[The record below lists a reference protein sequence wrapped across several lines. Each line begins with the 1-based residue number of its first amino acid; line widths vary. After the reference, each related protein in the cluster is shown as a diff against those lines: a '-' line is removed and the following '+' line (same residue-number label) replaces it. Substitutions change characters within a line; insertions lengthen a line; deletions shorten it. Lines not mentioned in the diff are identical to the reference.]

1 MKRVLILAAA
11 VATASSVGCAN
22 ARYVQKMGDEGI
34 VAIPNNTD
42 AWPSYNRT
50 EACRLIE
57 QHVGPNYEIVEEK
70 EVVTGTATT
79 NNQNT
84 NRKATF
90 NTDVPFLPAE
100 KQTTTTTT
108 TSRNLTEYQI
118 HYRKKPGGPTGF
130 PGTPVAPAG
139 GAAPAGG
146 VVPAMHTEPHAAA
159 PAAQPGGLPPPDMTG
174 LGGR

>member
-1 MKRVLILAAA
+1 MKRLLVLVAA
-11 VATASSVGCAN
+11 VATALSVGCAN

-57 QHVGPNYEIVEEK
+57 QHVGQAYEIVEEK

-84 NRKATF
+84 NREATF
-90 NTDVPFLPAE
+90 NPDVPFLPAE
-100 KQTTTTTT
+100 RQTTTTTT

-118 HYRKKPGGPTGF
+118 HYRKKVGGLTGF
-130 PGTPVAPAG
+130 PGTGVAPAG
-139 GAAPAGG
+139 GAAP
-146 VVPAMHTEPHAAA
+146 PA
-159 PAAQPGGLPPPDMTG
+159 
-174 LGGR
+174 